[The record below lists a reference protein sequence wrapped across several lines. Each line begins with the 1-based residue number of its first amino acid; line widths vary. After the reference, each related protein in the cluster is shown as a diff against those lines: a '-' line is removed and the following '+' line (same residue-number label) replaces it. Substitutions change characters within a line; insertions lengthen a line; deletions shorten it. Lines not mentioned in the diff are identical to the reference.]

1 MAGMAIT
8 IIIPEGEEAARAALF
23 DLLAAHPRVRLGS
36 QAPVHRG
43 NEEHPALPSPLTPR
57 ETEILVLI
65 ARGLTN
71 GQIASE
77 LNVSPCTVRNHVTT
91 ILAKLGAAN
100 RTQAAAWGL
109 DAGLDAAEHPGTEAI
124 AS

>member
-8 IIIPEGEEAARAALF
+8 IVIPEGEEAARAALF
-23 DLLAAHPRVRLGS
+23 DLLAAHPGVHIAR
-36 QAPVHRG
+36 QAPVHPGKGRQ
-43 NEEHPALPSPLTPR
+43 PTLPSPLTAR

-71 GQIASE
+71 AQIAGE
-77 LNVSPCTVRNHVTT
+77 LNVSPGTVRNHVTT

-100 RTQAAAWGL
+100 RTQAAAWAVRARLRTAQNAETKG
-109 DAGLDAAEHPGTEAI
+109 AAC
-124 AS
+124 

>member
-8 IIIPEGEEAARAALF
+8 IIIPEGAEAARAALF
-23 DLLAAHPRVRLGS
+23 DLLAAHPGVHIAR
-36 QAPVHRG
+36 QAPAHRG
-43 NEEHPALPSPLTPR
+43 KGRQLTLPSPLTPR

-71 GQIASE
+71 AQIAGE
-77 LNVSPCTVRNHVTT
+77 LNVSPGTVRNHVTT

-100 RTQAAAWGL
+100 RTQAAAWAVRARLRTAQNAETKG
-109 DAGLDAAEHPGTEAI
+109 AAC
-124 AS
+124 